1 MSEFP
6 SPVLKKFKLV
16 CSRGWVALLVIRQP
30 RTKQGDPPSHICCIF
45 LFRFKKAP
53 NRDTLPYPDSSS
65 LHVLYTLCTFGG
77 IQSLCIFKGHG
88 SYLLWPVEVVLKVSF
103 HPDIWATLVW
113 IQRAI
118 FTKWQFSRIECDLI
132 SIFRIACYISCMRV
146 PHPTKR
152 HHAEMD
158 ENYGPHYLVIFVQIY
173 FQAAGHICPA
183 QIIQTLKIITICNST
198 SKPFWGYFQ
207 MR

>member
-1 MSEFP
+1 MRVPISSFEKVQTCLFERLSCTTGDTTASHQTRRP
-6 SPVLKKFKLV
+6 SLPYFY
-16 CSRGWVALLVIRQP
+16 
-30 RTKQGDPPSHICCIF
+30 TF
-45 LFRFKKAP
+45 FFRFKKAP
-53 NRDTLPYPDSSS
+53 NWDTLPYPDSSS

-77 IQSLCIFKGHG
+77 IKSLWFFTEHG

-132 SIFRIACYISCMRV
+132 SIFRIACYISCTRV
-146 PHPTKR
+146 LHPPKR

-173 FQAAGHICPA
+173 FQAASHICPA

-198 SKPFWGYFQ
+198 SKPFWGYFK